1 VPCSGL
7 LFDSTIS
14 RFWLTHEREIVIGR
28 RPLGPPN
35 IRVSSDLV
43 SRQHARITA
52 HADGF
57 MVEDAGSSG
66 GLYLDDAQVRGRVP
80 IGPGMRLKLCSEVVY
95 TLRTLTAEPLW
106 DALRGE
112 PLPTTFALRM
122 AEQILR
128 ALLPLHDAGRCH
140 GDLSPHE
147 ILCAED
153 GSFVLLVQGWAE
165 AGNGD
170 DIVRGNPTY
179 TAPETIS
186 EGRIEPATDIY
197 VLGSILFEALS
208 GRRPFPFE
216 NVMSHI
222 ASKLHGVEPSYPRG
236 WSPALRSFIER
247 AMLVDPRARPSA
259 REAID
264 LLASQRPSAREALH

>member
-1 VPCSGL
+1 MRCSGL

-14 RFWLTHEREIVIGR
+14 RFWLTHERELVIGR
-28 RPLGPPN
+28 RPPWGPPN

-43 SRQHARITA
+43 ARNHARITA

-66 GLYLDDAQVRGRVP
+66 GLYLDDSHVRGCVP
-80 IGPGMRLKLCSEVVY
+80 IGPGMRLQLCSEVVY

-106 DALRGE
+106 DVLRGE

-128 ALLPLHDAGRCH
+128 ALLRLHDAGRCH

-153 GSFVLLVQGWAE
+153 GSFVLLVRGWAE
-165 AGNGD
+165 PSIGD

-179 TAPETIS
+179 TAPETIC

-197 VLGSILFEALS
+197 VLGLMLFEALS
-208 GRRPFPFE
+208 GSRPFAFE
-216 NVMSHI
+216 NAMSHM
-222 ASKLHGVEPSYPRG
+222 ASKISGTPPSWPEG
-236 WSPALRSFIER
+236 LSPALRAWLVR
-247 AMLVDPRARPSA
+247 AMAVDPR
-259 REAID
+259 
-264 LLASQRPSAREALH
+264 QRPSTREALDLLPGPPL